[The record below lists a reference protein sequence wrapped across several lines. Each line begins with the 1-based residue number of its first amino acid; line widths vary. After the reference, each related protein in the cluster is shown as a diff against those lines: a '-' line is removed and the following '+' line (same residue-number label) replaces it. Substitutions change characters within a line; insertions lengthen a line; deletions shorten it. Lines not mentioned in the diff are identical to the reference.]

1 MFLVKIEVRI
11 ERCLSVIR
19 VLAHNYDPAR
29 VACKT
34 HRLPNGSRLKDGPAA
49 RRAVESVIG
58 APLHESPPAVMPTG
72 ITGQSFTYTGSA
84 RGRSFTVVVFDNPR
98 ATRLLLGRLDSHR
111 AAADIHEVHSR
122 NVVVLY
128 MSGSGSSQL
137 DAALKRRLGALR

>member
-1 MFLVKIEVRI
+1 MSRHLTP
-11 ERCLSVIR
+11 L
-19 VLAHNYDPAR
+19 LAALITVTMPGC
-29 VACKT
+29 VS
-34 HRLPNGSRLKDGPAA
+34 LPNGSRLKDGPAA